1 MINQGNS
8 HVAYTPRIV
17 DELLR
22 KFLSYS
28 GAVLIE
34 GPRGCGKTR
43 TALEASKSSV
53 FLDDPIEQ
61 ELLALSPEL
70 VLKGEYPRLIDEWQ
84 LSPQVWNLVRRSVDQ
99 EQKPGCY
106 ILTGSSVPADDVTRH
121 TGAGRFLRL
130 QQRTMT
136 SFERLGGAGNVSLQ
150 GLFAGERPEA
160 SRAQLSY
167 SEVISHILGSGFPGW
182 QNRDFEGQR
191 ILARGYANEIVRTDL
206 GRLTEVRHNPK
217 VLDRLLR
224 SLARNACA
232 ELKFSK
238 LAADLEQVAPNMHAT
253 TVARYIE
260 QLERLFVLERLEAWT
275 PALRSRARLRTTA
288 KIQLVEAAFVAAL
301 LNATVQKLEADP
313 QTAGFIFE
321 SAVIHDLR
329 VYAQA
334 MNAEIFYYR
343 DSNGKEI
350 DAIVVGD
357 DGRWGAVE
365 VKLGA
370 GQIAAAQQ
378 SLQNAIAD
386 IDLSLA
392 GEPSFRLIVT
402 GTGPTMTLPDGTVTA
417 PLTSLAP

>member
-1 MINQGNS
+1 M
-8 HVAYTPRIV
+8 
-17 DELLR
+17 
-22 KFLSYS
+22 
-28 GAVLIE
+28 
-34 GPRGCGKTR
+34 
-43 TALEASKSSV
+43 
-53 FLDDPIEQ
+53 
-61 ELLALSPEL
+61 
-70 VLKGEYPRLIDEWQ
+70 
-84 LSPQVWNLVRRSVDQ
+84 
-99 EQKPGCY
+99 
-106 ILTGSSVPADDVTRH
+106 
-121 TGAGRFLRL
+121 
-130 QQRTMT
+130 
-136 SFERLGGAGNVSLQ
+136 
-150 GLFAGERPEA
+150 
-160 SRAQLSY
+160 
-167 SEVISHILGSGFPGW
+167 
-182 QNRDFEGQR
+182 
-191 ILARGYANEIVRTDL
+191 
-206 GRLTEVRHNPK
+206 
-217 VLDRLLR
+217 
-224 SLARNACA
+224 ARNACA

-253 TVARYIE
+253 MVARYVE

-334 MNAEIFYYR
+334 MNAELFYYR

-350 DAIVVGD
+350 DVVVVGE

-378 SLQNAIAD
+378 SVQNAIAD